1 MSLPA
6 RQTIGADDLII
17 EKIEFIPIVM
27 PLPKIFKGSNYFMSH
42 RCTIITR
49 VYTHCGIVGECYNGD
64 EFEGQKAVLE
74 TLHKLSPVII
84 GLSAM
89 EVERCWEAMLG
100 PTYNI
105 LGDRNAAI

>member
-64 EFEGQKAVLE
+64 EFEGQKAGTRDPAQAVAGNHWLE
-74 TLHKLSPVII
+74 RDGGRK
-84 GLSAM
+84 
-89 EVERCWEAMLG
+89 MLG
-100 PTYNI
+100 
-105 LGDRNAAI
+105 GNAWSYV